1 MSFWYRYLEAPWGDH
16 LDLLTVEG
24 AKTKTVSEVI
34 QFKRKLEE
42 VTEIRWQLLCLR

>member
-1 MSFWYRYLEAPWGDH
+1 MSFWYHYLEAPWGDH

-34 QFKRKLEE
+34 QSKRKLEE